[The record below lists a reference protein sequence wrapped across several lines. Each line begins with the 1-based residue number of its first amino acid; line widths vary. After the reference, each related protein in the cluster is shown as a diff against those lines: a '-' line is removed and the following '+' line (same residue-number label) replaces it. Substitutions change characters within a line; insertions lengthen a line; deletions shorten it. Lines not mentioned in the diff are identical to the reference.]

1 MQVEQITDKADW
13 RALTNRAHAPLAQRW
28 LYGAAAQAVGREA
41 RRVLVMDGDRP
52 VAVAQSVCRKV
63 GGVSFGLV
71 TQGPLFIAPCDPRR
85 VLKTLHRALPR
96 LTVMTPST
104 HMRRW
109 SLSAATPTLV
119 LDLTQD
125 TGHLRSGLNGKWRNA
140 LKNAESKRLKVAWI
154 TATEAALIPLLQS
167 EKARQSQGNYRALP
181 PEFTLAL
188 LAAAPRAFR
197 LFEAADAQM
206 LFLRHGNTATYQMG
220 YAGPDGRAA
229 NAHNLILWEAMMRL
243 KAEGVERLDLGTFD
257 AVKAPDLARFK
268 MRTGGAQVVWAP
280 AQLL

>member
-1 MQVEQITDKADW
+1 MQADPITHEADW
-13 RALTNRAHAPLAQRW
+13 QTLTDRAHAPLAQRW

-52 VAVAQSVCRKV
+52 VAVAQSVCRKL
-63 GGVSFGLV
+63 GGVSVGLV

-85 VLKTLHRALPR
+85 ALKTLRRALPR
-96 LTVMTPST
+96 LTVMTPSS
-104 HMRRW
+104 HLRRL

-119 LDLTQD
+119 LDLTHD
-125 TGHLRSGLNGKWRNA
+125 EDHLRAGLNGKWRNA
-140 LKNAESKRLKVAWI
+140 LKNAEKARLKVAQI
-154 TATEAALIPLLQS
+154 TATQAALTPLLHS
-167 EKARQSQGNYRALP
+167 EKQRQSQGHYRALP

-188 LAAAPRAFR
+188 LHVAPHAFR
-197 LFEAADAQM
+197 LFEASDAQM
-206 LFLRHGNTATYQMG
+206 LFLRHGNSATYQMG
-220 YAGPDGRAA
+220 NAGPEGRAV